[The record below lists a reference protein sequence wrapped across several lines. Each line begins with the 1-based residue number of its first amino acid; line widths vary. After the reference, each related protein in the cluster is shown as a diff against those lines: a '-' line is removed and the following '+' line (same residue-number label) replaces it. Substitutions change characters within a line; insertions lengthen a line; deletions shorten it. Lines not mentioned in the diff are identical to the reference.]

1 MAECFS
7 AIDLQEIRRH
17 AHNLITRGY
26 FTGFNIVRSSKS
38 LPSAAIMLHFLHDA
52 QDQIDY
58 ITRTSGLVGF
68 QVLPRETAYLFDLIY
83 AKKKD
88 FEKEYKNAVFIG
100 TDGSQIPLSEVG
112 NQKTA
117 PLVVSDELDLMA
129 TLDVQTLEQIVMKLE
144 SANRSGPQPWIHPVI
159 IVKSVSP
166 LDRIPGFVDRIKY
179 VCISK
184 NNEEAYALV
193 EDDKCL
199 SLQKYVD
206 KFVCV
211 QDLGK
216 TRSNI
221 VVFHPSQ
228 INQKFFEYMLSN
240 ARTFLPTQ

>member
-1 MAECFS
+1 MVECFS
-7 AIDLQEIRRH
+7 ATDLQEIMRH

-26 FTGFNIVRSSKS
+26 FTGFNIVRSPKS
-38 LPSAAIMLHFLHDA
+38 MPSAAIMLHFLHDA

-58 ITRTSGLVGF
+58 VTRNSGLVDF
-68 QVLPRETAYLFDLIY
+68 QVLPRETAYLFDLVY
-83 AKKKD
+83 EKKKD
-88 FEKEYKNAVFIG
+88 FEKEYETAVFIG
-100 TDGSQIPLSEVG
+100 IDGSQIPLSEVR

-117 PLVVSDELDLMA
+117 PLVVSNELDLMA
-129 TLDVQTLEQIVMKLE
+129 PLDVQTLEQIVMNLE
-144 SANRSGPQPWIHPVI
+144 SANKSGPQPWIHPVI
-159 IVKSVSP
+159 IVKSISP
-166 LDRIPGFVDRIKY
+166 LDRIPGFVDKVKY
-179 VCISK
+179 VCVSK

-199 SLQKYVD
+199 LLQKYVD

-228 INQKFFEYMLSN
+228 INQRFFEYMLAN
-240 ARTFLPTQ
+240 ARTFLPAQ